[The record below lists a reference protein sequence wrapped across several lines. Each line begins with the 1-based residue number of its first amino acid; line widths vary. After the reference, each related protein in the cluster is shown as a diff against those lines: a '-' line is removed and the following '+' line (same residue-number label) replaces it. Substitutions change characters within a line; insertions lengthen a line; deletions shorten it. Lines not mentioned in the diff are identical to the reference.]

1 LPEKPSHRSL
11 DAAVFLF
18 SEEVMTQRPPIPA
31 PPYQGGCLCG
41 QVRYMLSARPK
52 AINACHC
59 IDCKKLSGGT
69 NLLMLIAPSEAFTWT
84 GETATFRKK
93 ADSGRELDMQRCANC
108 GTRLFHHNLANNA
121 LVFIAA
127 GTLDDPSWVVPT
139 SHIYVERA
147 SPGVLIQDD
156 AVKVEGQP
164 ADRAV
169 LMEAF
174 ARIHI

>member
-1 LPEKPSHRSL
+1 MTTRPS
-11 DAAVFLF
+11 
-18 SEEVMTQRPPIPA
+18 IPA
-31 PPYQGGCLCG
+31 PPYGGGCLCG
-41 QVRYMLSARPK
+41 QVRYTLGARPR

-59 IDCKKLSGGT
+59 IDCKKVSGGT
-69 NLLMLIAPSEAFTWT
+69 NLLMLIAASEAFSFS
-84 GETATFRKK
+84 GETHTFRKK
-93 ADSGRELDMQRCANC
+93 ADSGRELDMQRCARC
-108 GTRLFHHNLANNA
+108 GTRLFHHNLASNA

-127 GTLDDPSWVVPT
+127 GTLDDPGWAVPT

-147 SPGVLIQDD
+147 SPGMLLQDD

-174 ARIHI
+174 SRLHPEA